1 MTVEAECWLCDGCGE
16 VETYKADGTPVTVG
30 CPACVQRDHEALRRR
45 VEIERDEVEA
55 ELRKARADHREAIYY
70 LGEARADERQA
81 MHYLEQIR
89 QIMGHDGDFPSLVVA
104 IAELCNQRNQCDE

>member
-1 MTVEAECWLCDGCGE
+1 MKAECWLCDGGGE

-45 VEIERDEVEA
+45 AEAERDEVEA
-55 ELRKARADHREAIYY
+55 ELRKARANHREAIYY

-81 MHYLEQIR
+81 MYYLEQIR
-89 QIMGHDGDFPSLVVA
+89 QLIGHEGDFPSMVNEIEKLV
-104 IAELCNQRNQCDE
+104 ERR